1 MGITRSGSPSP
12 TSVWLPIFLL
22 IAALLS
28 VDECWIGNRSG
39 KVALVVEAS
48 GQHRHRYTS
57 NVHVA
62 GSNDSRSRRNV
73 HGWLKGSN
81 KSPGIVARRRG
92 LVNTSRISRGGA
104 AASNAS
110 AHGIIN
116 DPGSK
121 HIDAILEDWL
131 VKLQDLQGKGP
142 KNSSSSSDKILTDPS
157 LIKAHGLTT
166 EESSQLLAIY
176 GKNEI
181 KEIPPPSWFELI
193 KEQFEDRLVRILVG
207 VAVLSALLEYT
218 SSGSSGALVTESIWH
233 RFAEPLV
240 ISSLLV
246 INASVGVWQ
255 SKSAGNSI
263 EALKAM
269 QPSVCTVLR
278 RRETENDNTIATEE
292 IPEYPSSN
300 LVPGDLIVLKT
311 GDKVPA
317 DCRLVRY
324 YQGRRTLAVDE
335 TCLTGESVPVEKLL
349 GEEGLAPQKSPVQ
362 SQSGMVFSG
371 TTVVSGAAVALVV
384 ATGESTEFGRIQ
396 SGVLEAKQDS
406 HDQKTPLAQQ
416 LDAFGNQLTGLIGVI
431 CAAVWVASIP
441 KMMAKDS
448 TIFNSPFEGMVYYAK
463 VAVALGVAAIP
474 EGLPAVITLCLSLG
488 TRRMAQRNVI
498 VRNLPSVE
506 TLGCVSVIC
515 SDKTGTL
522 TTNEMTVT
530 SLVLLKKSRTSPI
543 EEHTV
548 EGVSYSPF
556 GGIEGITEGDG
567 YIRNP
572 SSLISDVAAVAA
584 LCNDARIMGND
595 HDDNDSSSGRDFERT
610 GEPTEAALCVLAE
623 KLGALQKDE
632 RGKEKDNDDM
642 EQRKSNS
649 EVASHYVDQWRENHK
664 RMATLEFH
672 RDRKSMS
679 VLANFNGSKSG
690 NNKAHNRLLVKGA
703 ANMVLDRCTHV
714 KYHDGSVAKISGSL
728 RRELESKI
736 TNMATRPLRCLALA
750 VKDESKLQASLRN
763 FEPRNDNDVRKH
775 PLLKDP
781 SKYEDIE
788 SGLTLVGLVGI
799 KDPARPEVA
808 DSIQKCTDAGI
819 RVIMITG
826 DARDTAVA
834 IAKDVNIFHKDDST
848 DDKPLKAFE
857 GQEFFLKSREEQ
869 LEILSKDN
877 IVFCRA
883 QPSDKQALI
892 KMLQHDLGEIPAM
905 TGDGV
910 NDAPALQQAAI
921 GVAMGTGTA
930 VSKEAADMVLADD
943 DFSTIVSAVEEG
955 RTIYANMQ
963 AFICFLISCNI
974 GEICAIFFATL
985 LGFPEPLTAMHLL
998 WVNLVTDGPPA
1009 TALGF
1014 NPPSPNSMKE
1024 KPRPSNEPIM
1034 TKWLLIRYMLT
1045 GLYVG
1050 IATIGVFAQHYL
1062 KQGISLKELSNW
1074 SNCGTAWIPAGA
1086 SSWRMD
1092 TNACSHLFRDAGRT
1106 LPQTLS
1112 LTTLVCME
1120 MFKALSAVS
1129 MNDSLLK
1136 VAPWRNKWLLVGVAG
1151 PFLLH
1156 LSVLYSSALGLP
1168 GFGKAFGMVSLTK
1181 EHWKTVLF
1189 WSTPILLVDEALKAI
1204 GRRLL
1209 IKEKSE
1215 VNDDEK

>member
-1 MGITRSGSPSP
+1 MGGARSLASLPA
-12 TSVWLPIFLL
+12 WLPLL
-22 IAALLS
+22 LLVAALLS
-28 VDECWIGNRSG
+28 VDGNGNGNGNRSG
-39 KVALVVEAS
+39 TVLLVEAS
-48 GQHRHRYTS
+48 AQHRS
-57 NVHVA
+57 MANFQ
-62 GSNDSRSRRNV
+62 GSTRKRFGTVD
-73 HGWLKGSN
+73 GWLKRSKKTLGATLIGG
-81 KSPGIVARRRG
+81 PMARRSE
-92 LVNTSRISRGGA
+92 LTKAISRGGGGGGTA
-104 AASNAS
+104 VNAN
-110 AHGIIN
+110 GMVQ

-121 HIDAILEDWL
+121 SIDEVLVEWLEM
-131 VKLQDLQGKGP
+131 VQKSKGKGRENSDGETILA
-142 KNSSSSSDKILTDPS
+142 NSSLV
-157 LIKAHGLTT
+157 KAHGLTS
-166 EESSQLLAIY
+166 EESSRLLEIY

-181 KEIPPPSWFELI
+181 EELPPPSWFELI
-193 KEQFEDRLVRILVG
+193 REQFEDRLVRILVG

-218 SSGSSGALVTESIWH
+218 SSGGSGAVAESLWH
-233 RFAEPLV
+233 RFAEPIV

-278 RRETENDNTIATEE
+278 RRETNDDDKTVATEE
-292 IPEYPSSN
+292 IADYPSAS
-300 LVPGDLIVLKT
+300 LVPGDLIILKT
-311 GDKVPA
+311 GDKIPA

-324 YQGRRTLAVDE
+324 YQGRRSLTVDE
-335 TCLTGESVPVEKLL
+335 TCLTGESIAVEKLL
-349 GEEGLAPQKSPVQ
+349 GKEGLALPKAPVQ
-362 SQSGMVFSG
+362 LQTGMVFSG

-384 ATGESTEFGRIQ
+384 ATGSSTEFGRIQ
-396 SGVLEAKQDS
+396 SGVLEAKRDS
-406 HDQKTPLAQQ
+406 QDQKTPLAQQ
-416 LDAFGNQLTGLIGVI
+416 LDDFGNQLTGLIGVI
-431 CAAVWVASIP
+431 CVGVWFASIP
-441 KMMAKDS
+441 KMLAKDS
-448 TIFNSPFEGMVYYAK
+448 TVFSSPFEGMVYYAK

-522 TTNEMTVT
+522 TTNEMTVK
-530 SLVLLKKSRTSPI
+530 SLVLMEKSKKSPI
-543 EEHTV
+543 VEHHV
-548 EGVSYSPF
+548 EGVSYSPY
-556 GGIEGITEGDG
+556 GNIEGAVAGG
-567 YIRNP
+567 
-572 SSLISDVAAVAA
+572 SSLISDVIAVAA
-584 LCNDARIMGND
+584 LCNEARIMGND
-595 HDDNDSSSGRDFERT
+595 HDGKDSSNLQDFERT

-623 KLGALQKDE
+623 KLGALQSKDL
-632 RGKEKDNDDM
+632 GKDDA
-642 EQRKSNS
+642 QHQDKPNS
-649 EVASHYVDQWRENHK
+649 EVASYHVDQWREKHP
-664 RMATLEFH
+664 RTAMLEFH

-679 VLANFNGSKSG
+679 VLANFNGSQNG
-690 NNKAHNRLLVKGA
+690 NYKARNRLLVKGA

-714 KYHDGSVAKISGSL
+714 KYQDGSVAKISGSL
-728 RRELESKI
+728 RRQLEKKI
-736 TNMATRPLRCLALA
+736 TDMATRPLRCLALA
-750 VKDESKLQASLRN
+750 VKDESNLQPSLRN
-763 FEPRNDNDVRKH
+763 FQPRSDNDVRKH

-781 SKYEDIE
+781 SKYKDIE

-834 IAKDVNIFHKDDST
+834 IAKDVNIFDKDSPADGKS
-848 DDKPLKAFE
+848 LKAFE

-869 LEILSKDN
+869 IEILSKDN

-892 KMLQHDLGEIPAM
+892 KMLQNDLGEIAAM

-1050 IATIGVFAQHYL
+1050 VATIGVFAQHYL
-1062 KQGISLKELSNW
+1062 QQGISLKQLSNW
-1074 SNCGTAWIPAGA
+1074 SNCGTDWTPVGGT
-1086 SSWRMD
+1086 SWPTS
-1092 TNACSHLFRDAGRT
+1092 TNACSDLFREAGRT

-1129 MNDSLLK
+1129 MNDSLFK
-1136 VAPWRNKWLLVGVAG
+1136 VAPWRNKWLLFGVAG

-1156 LSVLYSSALGLP
+1156 LSVLYSSKLGLP
-1168 GFGKAFGMVSLTK
+1168 GFGEAFGMVSLTK

-1189 WSTPILLVDEALKAI
+1189 WSTPILLVDEILKFI
-1204 GRRLL
+1204 GRR
-1209 IKEKSE
+1209 IAVKEKSAANE
-1215 VNDDEK
+1215 SEE

>member
-1 MGITRSGSPSP
+1 MGTTRLLLSSPS
-12 TSVWLPIFLL
+12 WLPLL
-22 IAALLS
+22 LLLTALLAF
-28 VDECWIGNRSG
+28 DESCLGRVG
-39 KVALVVEAS
+39 LVEAS
-48 GQHRHRYTS
+48 GQHRYWRAS
-57 NVHVA
+57 SIN
-62 GSNDSRSRRNV
+62 NIRNNRNAHI
-73 HGWLKGSN
+73 HGWLKGS
-81 KSPGIVARRRG
+81 KTPAGITRVDNPEARRSE
-92 LVNTSRISRGGA
+92 LVNNISRGGA
-104 AASNAS
+104 TVVGVAEPHSTVE
-110 AHGIIN
+110 

-121 HIDAILEDWL
+121 PIDTILEKWL
-131 VKLQDLQGKGP
+131 VQVQNLQENGRQ
-142 KNSSSSSDKILTDPS
+142 SSSSDRIFADAS
-157 LIKAHGLTT
+157 VIKTHGLTSD
-166 EESSQLLAIY
+166 EASRLLAIY

-193 KEQFEDRLVRILVG
+193 AEQFQDRLVRILMG
-207 VAVLSALLEYT
+207 VAVLSALLEC
-218 SSGSSGALVTESIWH
+218 SSSGAITESFLH

-246 INASVGVWQ
+246 VNASVGVWQ

-278 RRETENDNTIATEE
+278 RREAENDNTITSEE
-292 IPEYPSSN
+292 IAEYPSSD

-317 DCRLVRY
+317 DCRVVRY
-324 YQGRRTLAVDE
+324 YQGRRSLSVDE
-335 TCLTGESVPVEKLL
+335 TCLTGESIAVEKLL
-349 GEEGLAPQKSPVQ
+349 GKEGLAPQKAPVQ
-362 SQSGMVFSG
+362 SQTGMVFSG
-371 TTVVSGAAVALVV
+371 TTVVSGAAIALVV

-396 SGVLEAKQDS
+396 SGVLEAKRDS
-406 HDQKTPLAQQ
+406 HDQKTPLALQ
-416 LDAFGNQLTGLIGVI
+416 LDDFGNQLTGLIGFI
-431 CAAVWVASIP
+431 CAGVWLASIP
-441 KMMAKDS
+441 KMMVKDS

-530 SLVLLKKSRTSPI
+530 SLVLLEKIKTGPI
-543 EEHTV
+543 VEHFV

-556 GGIEGITEGDG
+556 GRIEGLSGKKEFTD
-567 YIRNP
+567 NP
-572 SSLISDVAAVAA
+572 LISDVAAVAA
-584 LCNDARIMGND
+584 LCNDARIEGND
-595 HDDNDSSSGRDFERT
+595 HSDDESSNHPDFERT

-623 KLGALQKDE
+623 KLGALQNPDGEKQETDIDRAE
-632 RGKEKDNDDM
+632 GKP
-642 EQRKSNS
+642 NS
-649 EVASHYVDQWRENHK
+649 EMASQFVDQWRGMHP

-672 RDRKSMS
+672 RIRKSMS
-679 VLANFNGSKSG
+679 VLAKFKDKENGNSK
-690 NNKAHNRLLVKGA
+690 ARNRLLVKGA

-714 KYHDGSVAKISGSL
+714 KYSDGSVAKISGSL
-728 RRELESKI
+728 RRQLERKI

-750 VKDESKLQASLRN
+750 VKDESKLQSSLRH

-808 DSIQKCTDAGI
+808 DSIRKCTDAGI

-834 IAKDVNIFHKDDST
+834 IAKDVNIFDKDSST
-848 DDKPLKAFE
+848 DEKPLKAFE

-869 LEILSKDN
+869 IKILSEDN

-1014 NPPSPNSMKE
+1014 NPPSPDSMKE

-1050 IATIGVFAQHYL
+1050 VATIGVFAQHYL
-1062 KQGISLKELSNW
+1062 KQGISLKQLSNW
-1074 SNCGTAWIPAGA
+1074 SNCGTAWTPPGG
-1086 SSWRMD
+1086 SSWL
-1092 TNACSHLFRDAGRT
+1092 TETSACSDLFRDAGRT

-1112 LTTLVCME
+1112 LTTLVVME
-1120 MFKALSAVS
+1120 MLKALSAVS

-1136 VAPWRNKWLLVGVAG
+1136 VAPWRNKWLLMGVAG

-1156 LSVLYSSALGLP
+1156 LSVLYSSALGVP
-1168 GFGKAFGMVSLTK
+1168 GFGKAFGLVSLTK
-1181 EHWKTVLF
+1181 EHWRTVLL
-1189 WSTPILLVDEALKAI
+1189 WSAPIVLVDEILKLI

-1209 IKEKSE
+1209 RREQSGSSDK
-1215 VNDDEK
+1215 